1 MTWIPLTFWHQDD
14 DLITILGTQFCILQP
29 LMIELRNP
37 TFKMFI
43 FIFFHEFALWATKS
57 ERTNPKVHLGK

>member
-14 DLITILGTQFCILQP
+14 DLITILGTQFCMLQP

-37 TFKMFI
+37 TFKI
-43 FIFFHEFALWATKS
+43 NFFFFFFMNLHYGLQ
-57 ERTNPKVHLGK
+57 KVRGQTQKYT

>member
-14 DLITILGTQFCILQP
+14 DLITILGTQFCMLQP

-37 TFKMFI
+37 TFN
-43 FIFFHEFALWATKS
+43 FFFFFFFMNLHYGLQ
-57 ERTNPKVHLGK
+57 KVRGQTQKYT